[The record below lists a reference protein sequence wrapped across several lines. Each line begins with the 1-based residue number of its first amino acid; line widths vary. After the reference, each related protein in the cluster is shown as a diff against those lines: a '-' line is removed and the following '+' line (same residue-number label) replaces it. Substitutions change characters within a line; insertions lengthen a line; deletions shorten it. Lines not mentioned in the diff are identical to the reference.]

1 MSRDVNGLGVQLCPP
16 KAEVAR
22 SSRAGST
29 TFRAKGRITR
39 PDYPGF
45 RAATFALAAL
55 AIALA
60 GSLAVAAKIADHDCA
75 RLAGPGPWASAPAWI
90 ADGLTDIRAQA
101 YARCVGEA
109 R

>member
-1 MSRDVNGLGVQLCPP
+1 MSTPYESCPRSGL
-16 KAEVAR
+16 
-22 SSRAGST
+22 SRLS
-29 TFRAKGRITR
+29 RRNI
-39 PDYPGF
+39 
-45 RAATFALAAL
+45 ALAAI

-60 GSLAVAAKIADHDCA
+60 GSLAVAARIADRDCS
-75 RLAGPGPWASAPAWI
+75 RLVGPGPWASAPAWI